1 MAATATAA
9 AGRPGRPSS
18 GARERLLEAGLE
30 VLKEE
35 GYAGASI
42 AKVAARAG
50 DNKALVAYH
59 FGSKQGLV
67 AAVARQLG
75 ETITEEVVSGIGAA
89 RTPEGVIRGGA
100 EGTRRILERDPRIA
114 RLYFDLSAVSVVEDE
129 VRAVLREVKAL
140 WRQTLTGLLRDAGVP
155 TRDLK
160 PAVLLIVA
168 GLEGLALEHIER
180 GETPE
185 LRRARSLFVRVA
197 TDAVTGA
204 APG

>member
-1 MAATATAA
+1 VAATATTA

-30 VLKEE
+30 VLKAE

-50 DNKALVAYH
+50 ENKALVAYH

-67 AAVARQLG
+67 AAVARELG
-75 ETITEEVVSGIGAA
+75 EMITDEVVSAIGAA
-89 RTPEGVIRGGA
+89 RTPDGVIRGVA
-100 EGTRRILERDPRIA
+100 DGTQRVLERDPRLA

-129 VRAVLREVKAL
+129 VRSVLREVKDL
-140 WRQTLTGLLRDAGVP
+140 WRRTLTEFLDEAGVP
-155 TRDLK
+155 ARERK
-160 PAVLLIVA
+160 PAVLLVMA
-168 GLEGLALEHIER
+168 GIEGLALEHIER

-185 LRRARSLFVRVA
+185 LRRARALFVRVA
-197 TDAVTGA
+197 TDAIAG
-204 APG
+204 GRG